1 MKPSFVLL
9 SAVTA
14 IAAALSVALPSFAR
28 PATLMAEEGSRI
40 NVRSAATI
48 ASARAHYGLV
58 GDRVEVTRS
67 TRGSDRAMWNYVQF
81 SSGAKGWV
89 RGDFVRYSEGMAE
102 YGVLGGKA
110 GDSHGDRFTNRVNVR
125 ANPSIS
131 ATSPHYGVQG
141 DVVQLLNQKNTNDG
155 YVWHFVQFPSG
166 AQGWVRSDLISRM
179 DVGC

>member
-1 MKPSFVLL
+1 MKSLVVL
-9 SAVTA
+9 SAV
-14 IAAALSVALPSFAR
+14 AASLTTLTVALPSFAR
-28 PATLMAEEGSRI
+28 PATLMAQEGSQI
-40 NVRSAATI
+40 NVRSAPTI
-48 ASARAHYGLV
+48 ASSPAHYGLV

-102 YGVLGGKA
+102 YGVLAGKA
-110 GDSHGDRFTNRVNVR
+110 GDRVNVR
-125 ANPSIS
+125 TNPSTS

-166 AQGWVRSDLISRM
+166 AKGWVRSDLISRM

>member
-102 YGVLGGKA
+102 YGVLAGKA
-110 GDSHGDRFTNRVNVR
+110 GDRVNVR
-125 ANPSIS
+125 ANPSTS

-166 AQGWVRSDLISRM
+166 AKGWVRSDLISRM

>member
-1 MKPSFVLL
+1 MKPFFVL
-9 SAVTA
+9 SAV
-14 IAAALSVALPSFAR
+14 AASLTTLTVALPSFAR
-28 PATLMAEEGSRI
+28 PATLMAQEGSQI
-40 NVRSAATI
+40 NVRSAPTI
-48 ASARAHYGLV
+48 ASFRAHYGLV

-102 YGVLGGKA
+102 YGVLAGKA
-110 GDSHGDRFTNRVNVR
+110 GDRVNVR
-125 ANPSIS
+125 ANPSTS

-166 AQGWVRSDLISRM
+166 AKGWVRSDLISRM
-179 DVGC
+179 DESGC